1 MAHLHKSDFIKNDLS
16 LLLVFGFNEF
26 ESTDE
31 AIGLSFDLKYLCE
44 AALTKLTKDIIAFAW
59 ISVAYFAHSL
69 ELLLKVLWCWQF
81 IHKIPLTVSLRIVH
95 SDEHI

>member
-1 MAHLHKSDFIKNDLS
+1 
-16 LLLVFGFNEF
+16 
-26 ESTDE
+26 
-31 AIGLSFDLKYLCE
+31 
-44 AALTKLTKDIIAFAW
+44 LTKLTKDIIALAW
-59 ISVAYFAHSL
+59 VSVAYFAHSL